1 MQTGSKFLK
10 GAMILTAAGV
20 VVKVLGAVYR
30 IPLYGIL
37 GEVGMGLFMAV
48 YPVYSMM
55 LSISTAGV
63 PVAVSKLVAERLARG
78 NYRDAHQVFRVAL
91 GLMAASGL
99 AVTGLLLLSARY
111 YTANILEAPGALLPL
126 VAIAPS
132 IIFYATKS
140 AFRGFFQGQQTMV
153 PTAVSQVVEQVF
165 RVITIFILS
174 ALLVKY
180 SVELG
185 AAGAALGTVV
195 GAATALLYLAW
206 AYWRQRTKFL
216 SLAGEEGN
224 TLAPAGQ
231 VLREILVL
239 ALPITI
245 GSIVVPLVNM
255 VDSTLIL
262 PRLQAGGFSEEQALA
277 MYGNFSGAAM
287 PLVNVPTIFTMALAT
302 SLVPAIADAH
312 AHENAGQIR
321 TLSSL
326 AIRIGLM
333 LGLPAALG
341 LYQLARPV
349 SILLYNNAEVARS
362 LQVAA
367 FAIIF
372 ISLKQTTAPVL
383 QGLGKTYLPV
393 SHMFA
398 GLIVKVVL
406 NYFLTAVPAINIIG
420 PAIGTIVAFAIA
432 SLLNLRSI
440 FKLVGGGL
448 SVFRSMLKPAICA
461 AAMGIVVHFAY
472 PLLAGAFSGLTSN
485 QRYLVGVPALL
496 TVAVG
501 VVFYGLAI
509 LATGAISRSELEMV
523 PRIGPRL
530 AKVLGDIGL
539 LRR

>member
-1 MQTGSKFLK
+1 M
-10 GAMILTAAGV
+10 
-20 VVKVLGAVYR
+20 
-30 IPLYGIL
+30 
-37 GEVGMGLFMAV
+37 
-48 YPVYSMM
+48 
-55 LSISTAGV
+55 
-63 PVAVSKLVAERLARG
+63 
-78 NYRDAHQVFRVAL
+78 
-91 GLMAASGL
+91 
-99 AVTGLLLLSARY
+99 
-111 YTANILEAPGALLPL
+111 
-126 VAIAPS
+126 
-132 IIFYATKS
+132 
-140 AFRGFFQGQQTMV
+140 
-153 PTAVSQVVEQVF
+153 
-165 RVITIFILS
+165 
-174 ALLVKY
+174 
-180 SVELG
+180 ELG

-216 SLAGEEGN
+216 SLAGGGRQHPC
-224 TLAPAGQ
+224 ARRASSQ
-231 VLREILVL
+231 EILVL

-406 NYFLTAVPAINIIG
+406 NYF
-420 PAIGTIVAFAIA
+420 
-432 SLLNLRSI
+432 
-440 FKLVGGGL
+440 
-448 SVFRSMLKPAICA
+448 
-461 AAMGIVVHFAY
+461 
-472 PLLAGAFSGLTSN
+472 
-485 QRYLVGVPALL
+485 
-496 TVAVG
+496 
-501 VVFYGLAI
+501 
-509 LATGAISRSELEMV
+509 
-523 PRIGPRL
+523 
-530 AKVLGDIGL
+530 
-539 LRR
+539 

>member
-1 MQTGSKFLK
+1 M
-10 GAMILTAAGV
+10 
-20 VVKVLGAVYR
+20 
-30 IPLYGIL
+30 
-37 GEVGMGLFMAV
+37 
-48 YPVYSMM
+48 
-55 LSISTAGV
+55 
-63 PVAVSKLVAERLARG
+63 
-78 NYRDAHQVFRVAL
+78 
-91 GLMAASGL
+91 
-99 AVTGLLLLSARY
+99 
-111 YTANILEAPGALLPL
+111 
-126 VAIAPS
+126 
-132 IIFYATKS
+132 
-140 AFRGFFQGQQTMV
+140 
-153 PTAVSQVVEQVF
+153 
-165 RVITIFILS
+165 
-174 ALLVKY
+174 
-180 SVELG
+180 
-185 AAGAALGTVV
+185 
-195 GAATALLYLAW
+195 
-206 AYWRQRTKFL
+206 
-216 SLAGEEGN
+216 
-224 TLAPAGQ
+224 
-231 VLREILVL
+231 

-432 SLLNLRSI
+432 SLLNLLHLQTCRRQAFRFRTCSNRPYALQPWASSFI
-440 FKLVGGGL
+440 CVPCWQAPFRFDQQPALPGGGARPADGGSGGCL
-448 SVFRSMLKPAICA
+448 LRTGYPGHRS
-461 AAMGIVVHFAY
+461 H
-472 PLLAGAFSGLTSN
+472 
-485 QRYLVGVPALL
+485 
-496 TVAVG
+496 
-501 VVFYGLAI
+501 
-509 LATGAISRSELEMV
+509 
-523 PRIGPRL
+523 
-530 AKVLGDIGL
+530 IGL
-539 LRR
+539 S